1 MSVTSWRPNVRI
13 STTGG
18 VSVTSGANITVDAPG
33 AFQGDLAGT
42 ADSTS
47 AASSVA
53 VTQVS
58 SSTAQK
64 VPFVLSPTGTASIAT
79 SGLAYVSSTNV
90 LSVPSL
96 VGSLIGTAATADTAT
111 NAAQAQSIR
120 TTASSTNSNLR
131 VAFTSGSLGFTS
143 VLNDAGVVYNPSTN
157 VLDVG
162 NRVTVGNYSVRA
174 SGNYLID
181 PGASDVSLVWSS
193 TSNTGATF
201 MSNGAISATI
211 PYTGLYSIFV
221 TTTSETY
228 NGVFVEFGAV
238 TLEGALRIVNST
250 YGTLSSSKQNWTGS
264 RWNTSTNYTGYLPAS
279 STIRIEL
286 SNVSSESINGS
297 AVMHIR
303 LIFSI

>member
-47 AASSVA
+47 VASSVA

-64 VPFVLSPTGTASIAT
+64 VPFVLSPTGTTSIAT

-96 VGSLIGTAATADTAT
+96 VGSLIGTAATANTAT
-111 NAAQAQSIR
+111 NAAQAQSIS
-120 TTASSTNSNLR
+120 TTASATNSNLR
-131 VAFTSGSLGFTS
+131 VAFTSGSSGFTS

-181 PGASDVSLVWSS
+181 PGESDVSLVWSS

-221 TTTSETY
+221 TTTSDSY
-228 NGVFVEFGAV
+228 NGADVFNV
-238 TLEGALRIVNST
+238 TLEGGLRIVNST

-264 RWNTSTNYTGYLPAS
+264 RWNTSTNYTGYLTAS

-286 SNVSSESINGS
+286 SNVSSEPINGS

>member
-1 MSVTSWRPNVRI
+1 M
-13 STTGG
+13 
-18 VSVTSGANITVDAPG
+18 SVTSGANITVDAPG

-47 AASSVA
+47 VASSVA

-64 VPFVLSPTGTASIAT
+64 VPFVLSPTGTTSIAT

-96 VGSLIGTAATADTAT
+96 VGSLIGTAATANTAT
-111 NAAQAQSIR
+111 NAAQAQSIS
-120 TTASSTNSNLR
+120 TTASATNSNLR
-131 VAFTSGSLGFTS
+131 VAFTSGSSGFTS

-181 PGASDVSLVWSS
+181 PGESDVSLVWSS

-221 TTTSETY
+221 TTTSDSY
-228 NGVFVEFGAV
+228 NGADVFNV
-238 TLEGALRIVNST
+238 TLEGGLRIVNST

-264 RWNTSTNYTGYLPAS
+264 RWNTSTNYTGYLTAS

-286 SNVSSESINGS
+286 SNVSSEPINGS